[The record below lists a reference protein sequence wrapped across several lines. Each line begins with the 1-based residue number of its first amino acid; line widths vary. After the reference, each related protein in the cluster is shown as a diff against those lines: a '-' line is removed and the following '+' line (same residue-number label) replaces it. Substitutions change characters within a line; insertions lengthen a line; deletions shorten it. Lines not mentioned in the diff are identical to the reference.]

1 MNNNN
6 RDRRFEQVA
15 LTTTIFSMLLTIFV
29 ATMTYFGK
37 LMAEHNTIVILSL
50 VAIVLIFQRA
60 IFGIIR
66 NHHHHHDH
74 VSNNNNNNT
83 MILYILVLSSVT
95 SSIVVSL
102 ISYIAAYVTF
112 ILCCITFTWFASVK
126 LYEISDAIRGVIFS
140 IWTIILSFTYIF
152 IFISLTNM

>member
-1 MNNNN
+1 MNN

-66 NHHHHHDH
+66 NHH
-74 VSNNNNNNT
+74 VSNNNNNT
-83 MILYILVLSSVT
+83 KILYILVLSSVT

-102 ISYIAAYVTF
+102 ISYIAACVTF
-112 ILCCITFTWFASVK
+112 ILCCITFTWFAIVK
-126 LYEISDAIRGVIFS
+126 WYEISDAMCGIIFS

-152 IFISLTNM
+152 IFTSLTNM

>member
-66 NHHHHHDH
+66 NHHHHDH

>member
-1 MNNNN
+1 MNN

-66 NHHHHHDH
+66 NHHDH
-74 VSNNNNNNT
+74 VSNNNNNT
-83 MILYILVLSSVT
+83 KILYILVLSSVT